1 MSFFESVGNNIV
13 EILEEKNMTQ
23 KQLADEIGI
32 SKQVMTKIVK
42 GQKAINALEIKKI
55 AEVLNV
61 TVDRL
66 VSEKEPEVKEP
77 VLMFMGSLNDN
88 NKEQFKFLSS
98 VIEEIIRMEEVLD
111 ECQ

>member
-1 MSFFESVGNNIV
+1 MNFFETVGSNIA

-23 KQLADEIGI
+23 KQLADDIGI

-61 TVDRL
+61 TVDKL
-66 VSEKEPEVKEP
+66 VAEKEAEVKEP
-77 VLMFMGSLNDN
+77 VLMFMGNVNDN
-88 NKEQFKFLSS
+88 NKEQFKFLNS
-98 VIEEIIRMEEVLD
+98 VIGEIIRMEEVLD
-111 ECQ
+111 EC